1 MPSGKGGFLINDRRP
16 YLIKRWYRRIETL
29 YSEHFIAPQLQSLGK
44 NFHFM
49 KPWNIRLYGDCIRIG
64 DNAHIVTATDR
75 KVSLATWSFEGQQGR
90 ILIGNQCL
98 LCPGVRIDSASE
110 VSLGDNSMV
119 AAGAYITDADW
130 HDIYDRTRPVGN
142 TRPIHIGENVWI
154 GDGAT
159 ICKGVTIGNNS
170 IIGASSVV
178 VQDIPENCIAAGNP
192 AKVVKQLEIDRPMRT
207 RADLFE
213 KPSEFADYID
223 HLDRVILKDNSMF
236 NWLRSLLFPRR
247 GD

>member
-1 MPSGKGGFLINDRRP
+1 MPGGRGGFLIHDRRP
-16 YLIKRWYRRIETL
+16 YVIKRWYRWIETL
-29 YSEHFIAPQLQSLGK
+29 YSEHFIAPQLQSLGQ
-44 NFHFM
+44 NYHFM

-64 DNAHIVTATDR
+64 NNAHIVTATDR
-75 KVSLATWSFEGQQGR
+75 KVSLATWSFEDHQGR
-90 ILIGNQCL
+90 IHIGNQCL

-110 VSLGDNSMV
+110 VIVGDNSMV

-159 ICKGVTIGNNS
+159 ICKGVTIGSNS

-192 AKVVKQLEIDRPMRT
+192 AKVVKQLEMDRPMRT

-223 HLDRVILKDNSMF
+223 HLDRIILKDNSML